1 MAKRR
6 PSGDGMVRKRED
18 GRWEG
23 RIVVG
28 HKEDGDSIFQYV
40 LAPTQK
46 ALLAK
51 LHQNIETFRDVE
63 LCGDSRMTLAQ
74 WLNRWLDEY
83 AAPRLRESTM
93 SSYRMYAEQYIKPR
107 LGSKKMNSITPAD
120 IQRMYTRLKK
130 EGRVREH
137 PKYGRALSAGTVRRI
152 HTMLHRAMADA
163 VCAHII
169 PRNPAEGLTLP
180 KADSPVKR
188 VLTDWE
194 LDKFMETLKAD
205 PIWHDFFYTE
215 LTTGLRRG
223 EICGL
228 QWQDFDSQA
237 GTLQI
242 NRTLHRKAGGGF
254 ETGETKTELGR
265 RKILLPDSTANLLRE
280 RQKAIPSKW
289 IFPNLLKPEQPISPD
304 AAYRRLKALLC
315 EAEITE
321 SIPFH
326 GLRHTFATHAL
337 ASGVDAKTLSDILGH
352 TDAAFTLNTY
362 THVTGDMQ
370 RQASAIVGDFMEDI
384 FGKELKPWENAEN
397 EVTEAST

>member
-23 RIVVG
+23 HIVVG
-28 HKEDGDSIFQYV
+28 HKEGGEPIFQYV

-46 ALLAK
+46 ALLGK

-74 WLNRWLDEY
+74 WLDCWLDEF
-83 AAPRLRESTM
+83 AAPRLRESTIGG
-93 SSYRMYAEQYIKPR
+93 YRMYAEQYIKPR
-107 LGSKKMNSITPAD
+107 LGNKKMNSVTAAD
-120 IQRMYTRLKK
+120 IQRMYTKLKK

-137 PKYGRALSAGTVRRI
+137 SVHGRALSSGTVRRI

-163 VCAHII
+163 VRTHII

-180 KADSPVKR
+180 KADTPAKH
-188 VLTDWE
+188 VLTDRE
-194 LDKFMETLKAD
+194 MDKFMEVIKAD

-228 QWQDFDSQA
+228 QWQDFDAGA

-242 NRTLHRKAGGGF
+242 SRTLHRKAGGGF
-254 ETGETKTELGR
+254 ETGETKTGR
-265 RKILLPDSTANLLRE
+265 GKRKILLPCSTANLLRE
-280 RQKAIPSKW
+280 RQKTAIGKW
-289 IFPNLLKPEQPISPD
+289 IFPNPLKPDLPASPD
-304 AAYRRLKALLC
+304 AAYRRLKILLN
-315 EAEITE
+315 EAGITE

-326 GLRHTFATHAL
+326 ALRHTFATHAL
-337 ASGVDAKTLSDILGH
+337 ASGVDAKTLSGILGH

-370 RQASAIVGDFMEDI
+370 RQASAIVGNFMEDI
-384 FGKELKPWENAEN
+384 FGKELKPWQNAEN
-397 EVTEAST
+397 GAKGAST

>member
-6 PSGDGMVRKRED
+6 PSGDGMVRKRDD

-28 HKEDGDSIFQYV
+28 HKEDGDPIFQYV

-46 ALLAK
+46 ALLPK

-63 LCGDSRMTLAQ
+63 LCEDSRMTLAQ
-74 WLNRWLDEY
+74 WLDRWLDEY

-93 SSYRMYAEQYIKPR
+93 SGYRMYAEQYIKPR
-107 LGSKKMNSITPAD
+107 LGNKKMNSITPTD
-120 IQRMYTRLKK
+120 IQRMYTKLKK
-130 EGRVREH
+130 EGRVHEH
-137 PKYGRALSAGTVRRI
+137 PEHGRSLSAGTIRRI
-152 HTMLHRAMADA
+152 HTMLHRALGDA
-163 VCAHII
+163 VKAHII

-180 KADSPVKR
+180 RSDSPAKR
-188 VLTDWE
+188 VLTDRE
-194 LDKFMETLKAD
+194 LDKFMEVIKAD
-205 PIWHDFFYTE
+205 PFWHDFFYTE

-223 EICGL
+223 EICAL
-228 QWQDFDSQA
+228 QWRDFDPET

-242 NRTLHRKAGGGF
+242 SRTLHRKSGSGF
-254 ETGETKTELGR
+254 ETGETKTGRGR
-265 RKILLPDSTANLLRE
+265 RKILLPQSTADILQK
-280 RQKAIPSKW
+280 RQGDALSAW
-289 IFPNLLKPEQPISPD
+289 IFPNLFKPEQPTDPN
-304 AAYRRLKALLC
+304 AAYRRLKALLR
-315 EAEITE
+315 EAGIKE

-337 ASGVDAKTLSDILGH
+337 ASGVDAKTLSGILGH

-370 RQASAIVGDFMEDI
+370 KQAAAIVGSFMEDI
-384 FGKELKPWENAEN
+384 FGKELKPWQNAEN
-397 EVTEAST
+397 GAKEAST